1 MMKHI
6 FLLLIVVILVVP
18 VCAAPTTGAATLV
31 SSNNATVA
39 MTGAATTCWFEW
51 GSKSGSLVW
60 DTPNQTPSG
69 GACSYRIHGSPLLG
83 STTFYYR
90 ACDVTG
96 CGAEGSFTTAAVT
109 PIPTTTYGA
118 TFDNITESG
127 FDITYAGNAVM
138 APYLWLV
145 PGYEVFVFGL
155 LFASIYLGIWVRSR
169 DVTVP
174 AIAGILCGGFIFFAD
189 RGLMLGIPGEFSA
202 IGQGLLYAAL
212 AGLILS
218 VIKK

>member
-1 MMKHI
+1 MKHI
-6 FLLLIVVILVVP
+6 ILLLIVALFVVP
-18 VCAAPTTGAATLV
+18 AYAAPTTGAATLV
-31 SSNNATVA
+31 GSNNATVA
-39 MTGAATTCWFEW
+39 MTGASTTCWFEW
-51 GSKSGSLVW
+51 GTISGSLVW
-60 DTPNQTPSG
+60 DTINQTPSG

-83 STTFYYR
+83 STVFYYR

-109 PIPTTTYGA
+109 PLPTTTYGA

-127 FDITYAGNAVM
+127 FDVTYIGSSVM

-145 PGYEVFVFGL
+145 PGFEAFVFGL
-155 LFASIYLGIWVRSR
+155 IFASIYLGIWIRSR
-169 DVTVP
+169 DVTIP

-189 RGLMLGIPGEFSA
+189 RGLMLGIPGEFAS

-212 AGLILS
+212 AGLALA